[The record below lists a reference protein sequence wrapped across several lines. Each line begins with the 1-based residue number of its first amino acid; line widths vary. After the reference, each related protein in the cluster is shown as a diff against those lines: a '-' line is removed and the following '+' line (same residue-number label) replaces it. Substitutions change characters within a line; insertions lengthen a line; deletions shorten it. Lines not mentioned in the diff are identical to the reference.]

1 MNALDKVI
9 EKYSGVHRRSIIEND
24 VQNIYSKVFDIIE
37 DKIFDN
43 KEIREFN
50 YNCKC
55 LNSLIKVNIEFS
67 NIEYIQ
73 CYGDINRIVLA
84 VPLKCIDEYNHLH
97 LINEK
102 DVCIFGFRAS
112 LYCLL
117 WDLVNDK
124 SYKLNGHKYKSF
136 DDVFYENSVEDLH
149 DLAVLILNENNK
161 ENNNKTI
168 CFANPPSFYK
178 QKFYSL

>member
-1 MNALDKVI
+1 MSVLDKVI
-9 EKYSGVHRRSIIEND
+9 EKYNGVHRHSIIEND

-43 KEIREFN
+43 KEIREFT

-55 LNSLIKVNIEFS
+55 LNNFIKVNTEFS
-67 NIEYIQ
+67 NVEYIQ
-73 CYGDINRIVLA
+73 CYGDINRIVLV
-84 VPLKCIDEYNHLH
+84 VPLNCLDEYNHLY

-102 DVCIFGFRAS
+102 DACVFGFRAS

-117 WDLVNDK
+117 WDLVNNK
-124 SYKLNGHKYKSF
+124 SYKLNRHKYKSF

-149 DLAVLILNENNK
+149 DLAVLILNENNNESK
-161 ENNNKTI
+161 YKTI